1 MHDFPR
7 VQFFS
12 TKFLYARLSVGC
24 FFARKLEGGE
34 QRIFPV
40 NAFVFLSIEMAYFF
54 GTKLRIHDRVNTLLR
69 NQKFF
74 PRKEN
79 TVIITNK
86 LTGVKSL
93 K

>member
-34 QRIFPV
+34 QSIFPV
-40 NAFVFLSIEMAYFF
+40 NAFVFLSIELAYFF
-54 GTKLRIHDRVNTLLR
+54 GAKL
-69 NQKFF
+69 
-74 PRKEN
+74 
-79 TVIITNK
+79 
-86 LTGVKSL
+86 
-93 K
+93 